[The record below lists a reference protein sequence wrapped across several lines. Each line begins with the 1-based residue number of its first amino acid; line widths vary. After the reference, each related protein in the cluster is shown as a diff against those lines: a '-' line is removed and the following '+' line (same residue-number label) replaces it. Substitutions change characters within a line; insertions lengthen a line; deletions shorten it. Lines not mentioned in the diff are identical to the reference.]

1 MMTQKMG
8 EEAAEKERDEH
19 FNDIRP
25 MTPTKQEWRVKE
37 KANTPGPTTSNDD
50 IDLLDDDEASLIKD
64 GPPPLTSMDVNMV
77 FVPPADFRGTKE
89 EVTQMCQGP
98 KDAVFNKL
106 EESSRHLKL
115 LYIYGHIDGKPISMM
130 LINGGAAVNL
140 MPYSVFKKLGRKDD
154 KLVKTNLTLNG
165 VWGGG
170 NPMEARGAISMD
182 LTIGSKSLATA
193 FFIVDVQGTYSVILG
208 CDWIH
213 ANCCI
218 PSTLHQFLI

>member
-1 MMTQKMG
+1 MMMQKMG

-25 MTPTKQEWRVKE
+25 MIPTKQEWRVKE

-115 LYIYGHIDGKPISMM
+115 LYIYGHIDGKPISRM

-170 NPMEARGAISMD
+170 GATRWRPGVPSPWIS
-182 LTIGSKSLATA
+182 
-193 FFIVDVQGTYSVILG
+193 
-208 CDWIH
+208 
-213 ANCCI
+213 
-218 PSTLHQFLI
+218 P